1 MNVGKYTFAEF
12 KAKAAEF
19 HGYPAPGLLVGGYM
33 VEMAKKALPDGT
45 LFEALVESKKCLPD
59 AVQLLT
65 LCSVGNNW
73 MKVLNLGR
81 YAVSLYDKFTGQGV
95 RVHLDQNKLKFYP
108 EIQGWFLKL
117 KPKSEQDTDKLLHEI
132 EEAGESICTLV
143 SVRIKKR
150 FLGHAH
156 MSRIAVCPLCDEA
169 YPVEDGILC
178 RGCQGE
184 APYELKDGDLNG
196 AHLPDGPAS
205 LGMRVVP
212 LEEAIGKNA
221 AHDMTQIL
229 PGEFKGAAVSAGQTL
244 SAGDMCRL
252 QQMGRFNIAI
262 LEEGSTG
269 KGWGGA
275 GWVHEN
281 EAAQAFAQRM
291 AGPGI
296 IYELPPKEGKINFRA
311 ELDGLL
317 CVDVEK
323 LYAFNMIPE
332 IMLATR
338 QDATRVGVGSE
349 VAGTRAI
356 PLFISQ
362 DRLGQALAVLGDT
375 PLLSVRPLRQAK
387 VGILITGTEV
397 FKGLIKDRFAPLI
410 TAKVEA
416 LGCEVVKSVIVPD
429 DTQSILDGVSAIE
442 AAGADL
448 LVTTG
453 GLSVDPDDL
462 TRSALILAGLN
473 DILHGVPVL
482 PGTMTLLGRLRA
494 MQVIGVPACALYF
507 KTTLFDALLP
517 RLLANREITRPELA
531 RMGEGGFCMNCKVCT
546 YPKCFFMK

>member
-33 VEMAKKALPDGT
+33 VEMAKKALPDGA

-95 RVHLDQNKLKFYP
+95 RVHLDQNKLKLYP
-108 EIQGWFLKL
+108 EIQGWFMKL
-117 KPKSEQDTDKLLHEI
+117 KPKSEQDTDELLREI

-143 SVRIKKR
+143 SVRVKKR

-156 MSRIAVCPLCDEA
+156 MSGIAVCPLCDEA
-169 YPVEDGILC
+169 YPLEDGILC

-184 APYELKDGDLNG
+184 APYAVKDS
-196 AHLPDGPAS
+196 AESLPPLADAS
-205 LGMRVVP
+205 ASPRLRVVP
-212 LEEAIGKNA
+212 LEEAVGKNA
-221 AHDMTQIL
+221 AHDMTQII
-229 PGEFKGAAVSAGQTL
+229 PGEFKGAVISAGQIV

-252 QQMGRFNIAI
+252 QQMGRFNVAV
-262 LEEGSTG
+262 LDGGSPG
-269 KGWGGA
+269 KDWGGA

-281 EAAQAFAQRM
+281 DAAEAFAQRM

-296 IYELPPKEGKINFRA
+296 SYGLPPKEGKINFRA
-311 ELDGLL
+311 ETDGLF
-317 CVDVEK
+317 CVDVDK

-338 QDATRVGVGSE
+338 QDATLVGAGSE

-362 DRLGQALAVLGDT
+362 DRLSRALAVLGDNH
-375 PLLSVRPLRQAK
+375 LLSVRPLRRGK
-387 VGILITGTEV
+387 VGILVTGTEV
-397 FKGLIKDRFAPLI
+397 FNGLIKDRFAPLI
-410 TAKVEA
+410 SAKVEA

-429 DTQSILDGVSAIE
+429 DTKSILDGVAAIE

-462 TRSALILAGLN
+462 TRSALVTAGLS

-482 PGTMTLLGRLRA
+482 PGAMSLVGRLRA
-494 MQVIGVPACALYF
+494 MRVIGVPACALYF
-507 KTTLFDALLP
+507 KTTLFDSLLP